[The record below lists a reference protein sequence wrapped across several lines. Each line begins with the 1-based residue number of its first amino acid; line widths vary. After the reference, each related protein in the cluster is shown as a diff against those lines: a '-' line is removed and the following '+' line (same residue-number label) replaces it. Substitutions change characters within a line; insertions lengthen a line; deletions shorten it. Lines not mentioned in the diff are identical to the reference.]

1 MLQAQVPKEADLM
14 PTAPE
19 REPRGDT
26 MTSHFRRIDHLAIA
40 VANLEAAVAFYV
52 GMLGMTMIERRETR
66 GKHTGMLSAV
76 LDAGAFKIVLME
88 GVGEQSQVSRF
99 VENFGQGVQHVA
111 FEVDDVARTAES
123 LAQAGM
129 QFSTKLLA
137 GPGLKQIFSTRDPVS
152 GMMYEL
158 IERTGETGFQDDNVN
173 QLFQQLEESG
183 SY

>member
-1 MLQAQVPKEADLM
+1 
-14 PTAPE
+14 
-19 REPRGDT
+19 

-40 VANLEAAVAFYV
+40 VRNLEDAMAFYV
-52 GMLGMTMIERRETR
+52 GTLGLTLVERRETR

-76 LDAGAFKIVLME
+76 LDAGTFKIVLLE

-99 VENFGQGVQHVA
+99 IQNFGQGVQHVA
-111 FEVDDVARTAES
+111 FEVDDIERTAES
-123 LAQAGM
+123 LAHSGM
-129 QFSTKLLA
+129 RFSTRLLV
-137 GPGLKQIFSTRDPVS
+137 GPGLKQIFSVRDPVS

-158 IERTGETGFQDDNVN
+158 IERVGETGFQDNNVN